1 MYINEPPSSVRPRP
15 ACSHCCP
22 LAKSKLGAQVKVQA
36 LQIVDFPNGHVMF
49 AQQLPQKL
57 GIVPM
62 IVHATFQYGGTWG
75 KARTLVLRP
84 SKIFLGGQAPE

>member
-1 MYINEPPSSVRPRP
+1 MYKNEPPSSVRPHP

-75 KARTLVLRP
+75 KARTWFFAPPR
-84 SKIFLGGQAPE
+84 SSLGTST